1 MGIYKRTLPH
11 LTAFIGT
18 NKIVMS
24 VCIPVWR
31 LMVFLPNFVGILVW
45 CFDRSVCLTIRGFK
59 VPTVYLS
66 SKLSVCIR
74 VSYDQS
80 KGCSA
85 GLFYDYLAAV
95 CLSVCIC
102 ESTII
107 SLKIVLLVFE
117 WLSALLIWISLH
129 SSLCPHQSLPWLLLS
144 GCNCTIESFLFVHP
158 KSKPLA

>member
-1 MGIYKRTLPH
+1 MLIVSSEGINQRMKITSLWEFIKARYH

-85 GLFYDYLAAV
+85 GLFYDYLAV

-102 ESTII
+102 KSTII

-117 WLSALLIWISLH
+117 WLSAWCYVWSDFPTFPLLV
-129 SSLCPHQSLPWLLLS
+129 C
-144 GCNCTIESFLFVHP
+144 LFVYA
-158 KSKPLA
+158 SLS